1 MRPLQPRPDEELRGG
16 GRNPWQNIAIA
27 YVGSKGV
34 PENKPLYDTLHG
46 RGVKVMVATAPTYD
60 KLPMMKQRAAAY
72 RKVIEDGADI
82 VESDR
87 PIEVADALKVG
98 N

>member
-1 MRPLQPRPDEELRGG
+1 
-16 GRNPWQNIAIA
+16 
-27 YVGSKGV
+27 
-34 PENKPLYDTLHG
+34 
-46 RGVKVMVATAPTYD
+46 
-60 KLPMMKQRAAAY
+60 MKQRAAAY